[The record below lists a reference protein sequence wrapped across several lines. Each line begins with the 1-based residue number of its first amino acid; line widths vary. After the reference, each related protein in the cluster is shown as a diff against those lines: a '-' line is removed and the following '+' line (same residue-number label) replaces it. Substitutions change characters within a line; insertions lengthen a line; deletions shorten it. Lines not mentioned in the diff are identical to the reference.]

1 MKALKAENEELK
13 AELAR
18 AKEDHQ
24 YDNLVH
30 QKELESLKNPIPF
43 KKKRFNV
50 MLKGRDLI
58 MIFDRFVGPK
68 KGSSVAQDARVQV
81 RTPDGKHY
89 DVMSVNLVENK
100 ILGARETH
108 RIVISTHEE
117 VAKMGSPIKLL

>member
-1 MKALKAENEELK
+1 
-13 AELAR
+13 
-18 AKEDHQ
+18 
-24 YDNLVH
+24 
-30 QKELESLKNPIPF
+30 
-43 KKKRFNV
+43 

-81 RTPDGKHY
+81 KTPDGRFF

-100 ILGARETH
+100 IIRARETH

-117 VAKMGSPIKLL
+117 LAKMGKPIKLL

>member
-1 MKALKAENEELK
+1 
-13 AELAR
+13 
-18 AKEDHQ
+18 
-24 YDNLVH
+24 
-30 QKELESLKNPIPF
+30 
-43 KKKRFNV
+43 

-68 KGSSVAQDARVQV
+68 RGSSVAQDARVQV

-100 ILGARETH
+100 LIGASETH

-117 VAKMGSPIKLL
+117 VAEMGAPTLVV